1 MTTKIITDAE
11 ARELKISSLPSRPT
25 APAAFGGRGY
35 TATEM
40 KAAFDK
46 LPELIISRLNA
57 LITDI
62 ESTGDNSLA
71 GAVKTGISDGH
82 TLSRLFSDIQDGD
95 FAGYLRVGDSSLD
108 SEISSICESLAA
120 LGDRIG
126 ALEERLS
133 DASGNGGGA

>member
-62 ESTGDNSLA
+62 GRTGDDSLA
-71 GAVKTGISDGH
+71 GAIPTGISDGH
-82 TLSRLFSDIQDGD
+82 TLSRLIEDIQSGD
-95 FAGYLRVGDSSLD
+95 FAGYLRVGDASLD
-108 SEISSICESLAA
+108 SVISAIRESLAA
-120 LGDRIG
+120 LGDRIS
-126 ALEERLS
+126 AIEERLS
-133 DASGNGGGA
+133 DKGADGGGK

>member
-62 ESTGDNSLA
+62 EGTGDDSLA
-71 GAVKTGISDGH
+71 GAIPTGISDGH
-82 TLSRLFSDIQDGD
+82 TLSQLFADIHSGD
-95 FAGYLRVGDSSLD
+95 FAGYLRVGDTSLD
-108 SEISSICESLAA
+108 SKISSICESLAA
-120 LGDRIG
+120 LDDRIST
-126 ALEERLS
+126 LEERLA
-133 DASGNGGGA
+133 DGKGGGE